1 MIYLISKELF
11 TKRKKNLI
19 FASDLDDESTKTTKM
34 NTKHFP
40 KDSMT
45 ENRTNVTDSTQK
57 VSIVLFDEKR
67 HRDAYKDLNVQWI
80 SDLFTV
86 EESDEKVLNHPEKI
100 TENGGY
106 IFMAEYEGKPV
117 GTCSLVK
124 TADPKYDFEVA
135 KFAVDNTIRGKG
147 IGKMLMDACIEKA
160 HEKDG
165 KRIFLETNHLLKAA
179 IHLYERFGFI
189 RIPLKHA
196 GHERTDILMEKTIA

>member
-1 MIYLISKELF
+1 MTGDW
-11 TKRKKNLI
+11 TKRSN
-19 FASDLDDESTKTTKM
+19 
-34 NTKHFP
+34 P
-40 KDSMT
+40 
-45 ENRTNVTDSTQK
+45 TQE
-57 VSIVLFDEKR
+57 VSIVLFDEKK
-67 HRDAYKDLNVQWI
+67 HHNAYKALNVQWI

-86 EESDEKVLNHPEKI
+86 EESDEKVLSHPEKI

-106 IFMAEYEGKPV
+106 IFMAEYEGKAV

-124 TADPKYDFEVA
+124 ATDPRYDFEVA
-135 KFAVDNTIRGKG
+135 KFAVDNSIRGKG

-160 HEKDG
+160 HERNG

-189 RIPLKHA
+189 RIPLQHA